1 MTIAIG
7 AMSLQSAKLQ
17 LINVAAMVA
26 SAVARGEPA
35 ELIDQLVATAG
46 EQVAF
51 ELEELEDSI
60 CVKLSVAAP
69 IAGILAAADALRGVS
84 TGNPCIVAKDIA
96 SNSQL
101 VLERCRIVGFEVFIE
116 TNMETLGIVHKARA
130 RAGPGE

>member
-26 SAVARGEPA
+26 SAVARGEPS

-51 ELEELEDSI
+51 ELEEVEDSI

-69 IAGILAAADALRGVS
+69 IAGIELGFLELAEKQ
-84 TGNPCIVAKDIA
+84 C
-96 SNSQL
+96 
-101 VLERCRIVGFEVFIE
+101 
-116 TNMETLGIVHKARA
+116 ARA
-130 RAGPGE
+130 SGK

>member
-1 MTIAIG
+1 MRSKLYFLTLSGRLLRSVRSSSTRGSVTAELVLTLPVVILIMTIAIG

-69 IAGILAAADALRGVS
+69 IAGIELGFLELAEKQ
-84 TGNPCIVAKDIA
+84 C
-96 SNSQL
+96 
-101 VLERCRIVGFEVFIE
+101 
-116 TNMETLGIVHKARA
+116 ARA
-130 RAGPGE
+130 SGK

>member
-1 MTIAIG
+1 MTWSDQPLLLVRASSSRGSVTAELVLTLPAVILIMTIAIA
-7 AMSLQSAKLQ
+7 AMSLQSTKLQ

-46 EQVAF
+46 ENVQF

-69 IAGILAAADALRGVS
+69 IAGIEIGFLE
-84 TGNPCIVAKDIA
+84 
-96 SNSQL
+96 L
-101 VLERCRIVGFEVFIE
+101 VEKQC
-116 TNMETLGIVHKARA
+116 ARA
-130 RAGPGE
+130 AGK

>member
-35 ELIDQLVATAG
+35 ELIDQLVASAG
-46 EQVAF
+46 DQVAY

-60 CVKLSVAAP
+60 CVKLSVAMP
-69 IAGILAAADALRGVS
+69 IAGIELGFLELAEKQ
-84 TGNPCIVAKDIA
+84 C
-96 SNSQL
+96 
-101 VLERCRIVGFEVFIE
+101 
-116 TNMETLGIVHKARA
+116 ARA
-130 RAGPGE
+130 SGQ

>member
-35 ELIDQLVATAG
+35 ELIDQLVSSAG

-69 IAGILAAADALRGVS
+69 IAGIELGFLELAEKQ
-84 TGNPCIVAKDIA
+84 C
-96 SNSQL
+96 
-101 VLERCRIVGFEVFIE
+101 
-116 TNMETLGIVHKARA
+116 ARA
-130 RAGPGE
+130 SGQ

>member
-1 MTIAIG
+1 MRSKPYFLTWSDRPLLLVRSSSTRGSVTAELVLTLPLVILIMTIAIA

-26 SAVARGEPA
+26 TAVARGEPA

-46 EQVAF
+46 DKVQF

-69 IAGILAAADALRGVS
+69 IAGIEID
-84 TGNPCIVAKDIA
+84 
-96 SNSQL
+96 
-101 VLERCRIVGFEVFIE
+101 FIE
-116 TNMETLGIVHKARA
+116 LVEKQCARA
-130 RAGPGE
+130 SGS

>member
-1 MTIAIG
+1 MRSKLYFLTSSDRHSHSVRFRSTRGSVTAELVLTLPVVILIMTIAIA

-51 ELEELEDSI
+51 ELAELEDMV
-60 CVKLSVAAP
+60 CVKLSLDVP
-69 IAGILAAADALRGVS
+69 IIGIEFGFLELAEKQ
-84 TGNPCIVAKDIA
+84 C
-96 SNSQL
+96 
-101 VLERCRIVGFEVFIE
+101 
-116 TNMETLGIVHKARA
+116 ARA
-130 RAGPGE
+130 SGQ

>member
-1 MTIAIG
+1 MIIAIA
-7 AMSLQSAKLQ
+7 AMSLQSTKLQ

-46 EQVAF
+46 EQVQF

-69 IAGILAAADALRGVS
+69 IAGFEIGFLE
-84 TGNPCIVAKDIA
+84 
-96 SNSQL
+96 L
-101 VLERCRIVGFEVFIE
+101 VEKQC
-116 TNMETLGIVHKARA
+116 ARA
-130 RAGPGE
+130 AGQ

>member
-1 MTIAIG
+1 VTAELVLTLPAIILITIIAIS
-7 AMSLQSAKLQ
+7 AMSLQSTKLQ

-46 EQVAF
+46 ENVQF

-69 IAGILAAADALRGVS
+69 IAGIEIGFLE
-84 TGNPCIVAKDIA
+84 
-96 SNSQL
+96 L
-101 VLERCRIVGFEVFIE
+101 VEKQC
-116 TNMETLGIVHKARA
+116 ARA
-130 RAGPGE
+130 AGK